1 MSPLGKAL
9 EDPSKESLR
18 VSLRGVFKKS
28 PENPSEVPYR
38 EIFKGD
44 AEVIEKTVDGLAAI
58 LRGGNFNYIGGWLN
72 SVALNRI
79 VLDALNKEG
88 IKGLNLPTG
97 VRVRSTN
104 KEMFWLNY
112 SSTVQETAIGNLKPG
127 EVFIEKLD

>member
-1 MSPLGKAL
+1 M
-9 EDPSKESLR
+9 
-18 VSLRGVFKKS
+18 
-28 PENPSEVPYR
+28 
-38 EIFKGD
+38 
-44 AEVIEKTVDGLAAI
+44 
-58 LRGGNFNYIGGWLN
+58 N

-88 IKGLNLPTG
+88 IKSFNLPTG